1 MYAIDGNSSLKRV
14 VIGSREAA
22 DTRILNDSTY
32 FLSNEYVNRFANEV
46 RGRRTKN
53 RTVRKRTADDSS
65 DDEDLPSDAE
75 SEEGDPTDGLK
86 EPCEQVEPNTD
97 TPSTAASTSSTLP
110 TAAVRLPTAQDLLRI
125 KQLEHCVKNWKAA
138 SSEEKKKMW
147 AIFDESGIFASVC
160 RHGLVLWIADMV
172 RSGEL

>member
-22 DTRILNDSTY
+22 DTRVLDDSTY

-53 RTVRKRTADDSS
+53 RTVRKRTSDDSS
-65 DDEDLPSDAE
+65 DDEDPPSDAE
-75 SEEGDPTDGLK
+75 TEDGDPTDGLVGT
-86 EPCEQVEPNTD
+86 PQQAEPNVPTL
-97 TPSTAASTSSTLP
+97 PIEPASSSAPPVAAASP
-110 TAAVRLPTAQDLLRI
+110 PTAQEALRI

-138 SSEEKKKMW
+138 SAEEKKKMW